1 MASAF
6 GFPDWVPWW
15 VQLLVLIG
23 GILIAL
29 AFMLMP
35 FSVFG
40 LKSRLDVIDARLD
53 EIQGEIRVLALRLQE
68 APRRPVYEENPVPV
82 APSAY
87 PTPAQSSPTQSP
99 PAQSLPTQSTR
110 PPPAS
115 WTPDGVARRP
125 IGAVPQTLRQEPA
138 LSRPRAEPRLDRFR

>member
-1 MASAF
+1 MTMASSF

-15 VQLLVLIG
+15 VQLLVLIV

-40 LKSRLDVIDARLD
+40 VKSRLDGIEARLD
-53 EIQGEIRVLALRLQE
+53 DIQGDLRVLALRLQE
-68 APRRPVYEENPVPV
+68 APRRPVVEENPVPV
-82 APSAY
+82 APPAY
-87 PTPAQSSPTQSP
+87 PAQARAAPA
-99 PAQSLPTQSTR
+99 A
-110 PPPAS
+110 
-115 WTPDGVARRP
+115 WTPDGGVRRP
-125 IGAVPQTLRQEPA
+125 IGAAAQPVRQEPA